1 MNQQQFDQA
10 LYYDVDSVYFGT
22 PSLNASGRGYD
33 RSIGTGVLMAGLARA
48 LGPALMYGRVIGIS
62 NANHWNSPINR
73 NIALVVNEGYSQ
85 EAHGAENNISYGTR
99 LLRAVNTNNCIT
111 EPRGQSASLEVW
123 RRRIVERLADVEAT
137 AIGRGHWSHVLV
149 DYRIQFAD
157 NPITLPPER
166 VSGAVQNNYGF
177 GLENVAMP
185 LASFNCVVHDINVT
199 PHSAC
204 ATLTWPNGTIAKLF
218 LSEVDE
224 DVTTSFGRGTDRL
237 NWRYG
242 NEFPELT
249 IPVNHLVERPYTSW
263 IPTML
268 DDNLVIE
275 RDNLRVYRIGDNAEG
290 LCGTDIVSKHI
301 ERRMYLNSTESVIVT
316 LGDWQGNYTLHAGE
330 YFVYNT
336 NWDEGINPPDYD
348 QFISSLEKT
357 IVFKQISSKLM
368 SLTNVQ
374 IEGGEGHN
382 PSTTLRSISFDSG
395 SPMTGGGHFDPRRLS

>member
-1 MNQQQFDQA
+1 MNQEQFDHM
-10 LYYDVDSVYFGT
+10 LYYGREAVYYGEPSVNRSYHNGDSI
-22 PSLNASGRGYD
+22 SR
-33 RSIGTGVLMAGLARA
+33 GVLMAGLARA

-62 NANHWNSPINR
+62 DTNHWNSPINR
-73 NIALVVNEGYSQ
+73 LVALVVNNRYTQ
-85 EAHGAENNISYGTR
+85 EEHGFGNNICYGTR
-99 LLRAVNTNNCIT
+99 ILRAISSENCVT
-111 EPRGQSASLEVW
+111 EDRGTTLSVGQW
-123 RRRIVERLADVEAT
+123 RSRMIENLADQDERS
-137 AIGRGHWSHVLV
+137 IGSGHGRYVMV

-157 NPITLPPER
+157 EPITQPDDLL
-166 VSGAVQNNYGF
+166 STTVQRNYNF
-177 GLENVAMP
+177 GLRDVSRQQP
-185 LASFNCVVHDINVT
+185 QFDCVVHDISRD
-199 PHSAC
+199 SAC
-204 ATLTWPNGTIAKLF
+204 ATLMWRNGTIAKLF
-218 LSEVDE
+218 LSQVDN
-224 DVTTSFGRGTDRL
+224 DVPDSFGTGAERL
-237 NWRYG
+237 AWRSG
-242 NEFPELT
+242 NELPQLT

-275 RDNLRVYRIGDNAEG
+275 RDYLRVYRIGDNPDG

-330 YFVYNT
+330 YFVYNAAW
-336 NWDEGINPPDYD
+336 NEGVNPPVYD

-374 IEGGEGHN
+374 VEGGEGHN
-382 PSTTLRSISFDSG
+382 PSTTIRNISFDSG